1 MCFARDARG
10 GSSVGF
16 SLSSTDGSSMCLR
29 IEETF
34 KAVQQKVFEGGELG
48 DFTGT
53 LQAVVSICGF
63 EG

>member
-1 MCFARDARG
+1 
-10 GSSVGF
+10 
-16 SLSSTDGSSMCLR
+16 MCLR